1 MKWLRNLDIK
11 TYPFVPGMIAYQG
24 QYCGTDTPGS
34 SVSSIKEFHEYPIQ
48 DFDYQFNSWGFRG
61 EDFEQYLG
69 DKVNICLGDS
79 ITVNIGGPVE
89 HSWCSQLAEHFDI
102 PTLNLGMNAAG
113 NDAIKLVCDRA
124 CELFNVQNIFV
135 MYSYLPR
142 RLVDGRFKQHT
153 YTDYKEDLEYFLEHR
168 IPNAYECALPL
179 WCWTD
184 EEKQFLSDS
193 KIYFLDAPYIGWF
206 SNYHLLDDRKHV
218 VKESYNNLR
227 GPDWPTLKEFVNG
240 ADPHPDMLTKQ
251 LGQFM
256 SYRVYAN
263 RDGHHNNYDVN
274 KKYANYLY
282 QQWKQNNESQK
293 NLTRS

>member
-1 MKWLRNLDIK
+1 MHLDINE
-11 TYPFVPGMIAYQG
+11 YLSVPNMINYQG
-24 QYCGTDTPGS
+24 QYCGTDSPGKS
-34 SVSSIKEFHEYPIQ
+34 SCSLRDFKEYPIQ
-48 DFDYQFNSWGFRG
+48 DFDYKFNSWGFRA

-102 PTLNLGMNAAG
+102 PTLNLGMSAAG
-113 NDAIKLVCDRA
+113 NDAIKLVYSRA
-124 CELFNVQNIFV
+124 CDIFDVQNTFV
-135 MYSYLPR
+135 MYSYLHR
-142 RLVDGRFKQHT
+142 RLINGEFICDIHEDNENFAYFNKQ
-153 YTDYKEDLEYFLEHR
+153 R
-168 IPNAYECALPL
+168 IPNVIECALP

-227 GPDWPTLKEFVNG
+227 SPDWPTLKEFVNG

-263 RDGHHNNYDVN
+263 RDGRHNNYDVN

-293 NLTRS
+293 NLTKS